1 MFIFKID
8 SILFDKVIVYIKM
21 KTEILFLEALQREVV
36 FYIGKTQCENFEVI
50 NKGMSDD
57 LWFHANQISSCHVVC
72 KMPDGIDKKDLRY
85 IIKAGAV
92 LCKNN
97 TNKLKS
103 LKNVEIIYTQ
113 IKNITKTNVEGCVL
127 TKNTKTIIC

>member
-21 KTEILFLEALQREVV
+21 KTAILFLEALQREVT

-72 KMPDGIDKKDLRY
+72 KMPDRIDKKELRY
-85 IIKAGAV
+85 IIKAGAL

-113 IKNITKTNVEGCVL
+113 IKNITKTNIEGCVL